1 MRRAALPMY
10 DWPETRSQTVAFWD
24 RLRAGLELPALSH
37 PTTMTDLLALWRD
50 PQTLIAD
57 ACRGTVDLDLIE
69 TQRII
74 GRRSYDGVP
83 GGGGTTYR
91 SALVARE
98 GREADPG
105 EKAVLPAGL
114 DRMRLAANSVD
125 SRSGWLA
132 IAEDAGRDAEDVL
145 WTGAHR
151 ASIRA
156 VAEGQ
161 ADLAAIDCR
170 SWQLALA
177 HEPAA
182 RALTVIGWTA
192 PRPGHFFMTGTATPD
207 EIAESL
213 TLGLVAAGQYAPETA
228 DA

>member
-10 DWPETRSQTVAFWD
+10 DWPEIRSQTEAFWD
-24 RLRAGLELPALSH
+24 RLRAGLDLPALTH
-37 PTTMTDLLALWRD
+37 PVEMDDLLAIWRD

-57 ACRGTVDLDLIE
+57 ACWGTVDLDLIG

-83 GGGGTTYR
+83 GGAGTTYR
-91 SALVARE
+91 SALVARD
-98 GREADPG
+98 GKAAGPG
-105 EKAVLPAGL
+105 ATAVLPAGL

-125 SRSGWLA
+125 SRSGWLS
-132 IAEDAGRDAEDVL
+132 IAEDAQMDDAGVL

-156 VAEGQ
+156 VADGR
-161 ADLAAIDCR
+161 ADVAAIDCR
-170 SWQLALA
+170 SWQLALD
-177 HEPAA
+177 HEAAA
-182 RALTVIGWTA
+182 RSLTVIGWTA
-192 PRPGHFFMTGTATPD
+192 PRPGHFFMTGTKTPD
-207 EIAESL
+207 AIADALSRR
-213 TLGLVAAGQYAPETA
+213 LVEAGQYAPETE